1 MASKPLLVDHRKTFW
16 LCASLMSNNEQMK
29 KQKLSTNNYK
39 KMALVGYFSLLFFM
53 PLWLLVLSPS
63 EALSTSTT
71 LLLFVLPLLFPLKGI
86 LQGNPYT
93 FAWANFIVLIYF
105 LHSLTTL
112 WVLPSDRIWATLELI
127 FASIMFFGCSY
138 YAKYRGQELG
148 LSIRKKKEDK

>member
-1 MASKPLLVDHRKTFW
+1 
-16 LCASLMSNNEQMK
+16 MSNNEQMK
-29 KQKLSTNNYK
+29 KQNLSTNNYK
-39 KMALVGYFSLLFFM
+39 KMALVGYFSLLFYM

-63 EALSTSTT
+63 EGLSTSTT
-71 LLLFVLPLLFPLKGI
+71 LLLFVLPLLFPLKGM

-112 WVLPSDRIWATLELI
+112 WVLPSDRIWASLELI